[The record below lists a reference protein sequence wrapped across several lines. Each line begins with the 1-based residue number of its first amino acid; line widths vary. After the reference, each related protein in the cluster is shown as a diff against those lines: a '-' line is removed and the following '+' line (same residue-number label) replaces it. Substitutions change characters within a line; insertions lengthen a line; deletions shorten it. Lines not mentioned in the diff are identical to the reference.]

1 MSQYN
6 VVPVVSEEEYEVEC
20 VRDSRII
27 DGVEQFLIKW
37 AGIEWCFFCVAY
49 TREMS
54 RLFIKTF
61 EQTLC
66 E

>member
-37 AGIEWCFFCVAY
+37 AGIE
-49 TREMS
+49 
-54 RLFIKTF
+54 
-61 EQTLC
+61 
-66 E
+66 